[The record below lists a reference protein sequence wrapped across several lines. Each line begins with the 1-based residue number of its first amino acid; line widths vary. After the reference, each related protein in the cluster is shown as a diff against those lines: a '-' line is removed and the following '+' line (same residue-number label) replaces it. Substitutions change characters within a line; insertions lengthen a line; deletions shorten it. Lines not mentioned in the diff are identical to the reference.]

1 VSKFGTFAEY
11 PPRSLASAE
20 AALLTA
26 WGSLQAHQDD
36 LVLVGGLA
44 VHYLTK
50 RNLETLPG
58 TVTLDVDFGITLGA
72 SGGQYG
78 TIQSDLGGLGFVLEN
93 KRLIRTFGD
102 ITLYI
107 DFLTEDPSAVSGGRQ
122 VDDIPASVVP
132 GIGRALACRH
142 SVNIIGRD
150 LYGAQKSCHV
160 LVADIG
166 PLLVLKLNAFGGPTG
181 RRHPKDAYDILLAV
195 VGYIDG
201 PEAAV
206 AAFHAEAQAGN
217 IAYPFALKALQNDF
231 SELGQD
237 GPTRAA
243 EFYPGS
249 QEERERVRQQVVT
262 VSKILLGAF
271 R

>member
-1 VSKFGTFAEY
+1 MSKFGTFAEY

-26 WGSLQAHQDD
+26 WGSLQAYQDD

-72 SGGQYG
+72 SDGQYG

-132 GIGRALACRH
+132 GIGRALACRR

-166 PLLVLKLNAFGGPTG
+166 PLLVGVLSPN
-181 RRHPKDAYDILLAV
+181 RRKIR
-195 VGYIDG
+195 
-201 PEAAV
+201 
-206 AAFHAEAQAGN
+206 QAISDN
-217 IAYPFALKALQNDF
+217 I
-231 SELGQD
+231 S
-237 GPTRAA
+237 
-243 EFYPGS
+243 GS
-249 QEERERVRQQVVT
+249 NRIEST
-262 VSKILLGAF
+262 I
-271 R
+271 

>member
-1 VSKFGTFAEY
+1 MSKFGTFAEY

-26 WGSLQAHQDD
+26 WGSLQAYQDD

-78 TIQSDLGGLGFVLEN
+78 TIQSDLGGLGVLEN

-107 DFLTEDPSAVSGGRQ
+107 DFSDRGPVRRIWRT
-122 VDDIPASVVP
+122 P
-132 GIGRALACRH
+132 G
-142 SVNIIGRD
+142 
-150 LYGAQKSCHV
+150 
-160 LVADIG
+160 
-166 PLLVLKLNAFGGPTG
+166 
-181 RRHPKDAYDILLAV
+181 
-195 VGYIDG
+195 
-201 PEAAV
+201 
-206 AAFHAEAQAGN
+206 
-217 IAYPFALKALQNDF
+217 
-231 SELGQD
+231 
-237 GPTRAA
+237 
-243 EFYPGS
+243 
-249 QEERERVRQQVVT
+249 
-262 VSKILLGAF
+262 
-271 R
+271 

>member
-1 VSKFGTFAEY
+1 MSKFGTFAEY

-26 WGSLQAHQDD
+26 WGSLQAYQDD

-132 GIGRALACRH
+132 GIGRALACRR

-195 VGYIDG
+195 VGSSMA
-201 PEAAV
+201 P
-206 AAFHAEAQAGN
+206 
-217 IAYPFALKALQNDF
+217 K
-231 SELGQD
+231 
-237 GPTRAA
+237 R
-243 EFYPGS
+243 
-249 QEERERVRQQVVT
+249 R
-262 VSKILLGAF
+262 
-271 R
+271 